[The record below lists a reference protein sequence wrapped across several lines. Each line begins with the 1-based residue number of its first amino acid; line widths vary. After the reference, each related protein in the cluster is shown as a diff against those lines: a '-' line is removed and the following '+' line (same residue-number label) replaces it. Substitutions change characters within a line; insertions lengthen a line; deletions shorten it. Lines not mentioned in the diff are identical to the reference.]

1 LTNLIS
7 QNLSEVFDPFKKYF
21 KVTLS
26 QIEHMPVLLAG
37 LDYITGEHPA
47 FPLITMGLPSKSKIL
62 AGGLDVEEHVQ
73 RGVAQFGSALGFGTK
88 RPRVQIPP
96 LRP

>member
-1 LTNLIS
+1 
-7 QNLSEVFDPFKKYF
+7 
-21 KVTLS
+21 
-26 QIEHMPVLLAG
+26 MPVLLAG

-73 RGVAQFGSALGFGTK
+73 KTAFCPIVFLFHLCYNLNRRDLYSGA
-88 RPRVQIPP
+88 
-96 LRP
+96 